1 MDECAPSGSE
11 MCACRQPRRAQPSYS
26 ICLSGTPMEK
36 LMDQLTQTRAGS
48 TGEPQGHFKPAVL
61 KQLSEAVAR
70 QGINLS
76 GQNFLSATLKE
87 PDTQNRPKGKLTGVF
102 ASQRM
107 GVSLAI
113 SHGWLGI
120 AALDRLE
127 NDPEC
132 VFFADRPPAIKVSS
146 TKNSRKISYLMACA
160 YIAVRGE
167 RTVLIDLQTEARLS
181 EADESGTG
189 FYVRNVEGAW
199 ACPSAQERAKAM
211 GMEHEVWSETSFK
224 RQHVSNLKL
233 LSDYYAE
240 TNVSAEALDATEA
253 VRSAVNLLGAPTCDE
268 LMDHIGKERNVD
280 ALFRAIAMSK
290 VFVDLQHANLARYGD
305 VRVFKDATTLAASL
319 HAEDAVARAADW
331 SAPRER
337 PFVDEDTV
345 LWNGDVASVFQVGA
359 KGCTFRVNGTVKTLT
374 YEEIEKLG
382 SSIRRLEGSNALQEA
397 RRQDALDQLLNVPEK
412 DLQVAMLRLARV
424 EPYIAGL
431 KKSPSCRSLRRYV
444 AAYRHAEI
452 THENGFLGLIP
463 KLQGSG
469 NRVRRLTKATLAV
482 VDEVIKAKYADPRNL
497 RRIHVH
503 REVVEKCEDKGLP
516 APSFSWFCRYLKT
529 LDQYWLK
536 TAREG
541 SKASYPIKPRRPR
554 TEDELNVDIE
564 PVREWERAHI
574 DHTEMDVETIF
585 SDTGES
591 LGRCWLTAM
600 VDHYSRRVVGFSIS
614 FEPPSYRSI
623 LLTFR
628 DCVKRHGRLPDSIVL
643 DGGKEFR
650 SIWFESLC
658 AFYGITVIRRPKRE
672 PRHGAQGE
680 RFFGT
685 ENTMLLHNLTG
696 NTQLTKNVR
705 QMMPN
710 VAPKTQAIWTL
721 PALYELHQKFLFE
734 TYETMPHRELL
745 MSPRQA
751 SERSLALFGSRPHR
765 KIEYSGKFLL
775 ATCPSTK
782 SGVATVT
789 PNGVKINYFWYNAD
803 LLFPFLGKKL
813 RVKFE
818 PYDLSTAWVLVV
830 DRWVRVTSRFQR
842 TLTGLTER
850 ELWMI
855 TQEYRKRRGDLE
867 YQRLND
873 RKLILFLREVEKEEQ
888 FLLSR
893 KRALELQRVIG
904 MDVGGTEAAPN
915 KAALAADTTTVVAD
929 VPEDEF
935 EIDLDDSD
943 LVELDTY

>member
-11 MCACRQPRRAQPSYS
+11 ICVRRQPRRARPSYS

-36 LMDQLTQTRAGS
+36 LMDQSTQTRAGS
-48 TGEPQGHFKPAVL
+48 TGEPQGHFKPTVL
-61 KQLSEAVAR
+61 KALNDAVGR
-70 QGINLS
+70 QGINLA
-76 GQNFLSATLKE
+76 GQNFLSATLKN
-87 PDTQNRPKGKLTGVF
+87 PDVQNRPKGKLTGAY
-102 ASQRM
+102 ASKRM
-107 GVSLAI
+107 GVTLSI
-113 SHGWLGI
+113 SHGWLGL
-120 AALDRLE
+120 AALNRLE
-127 NDPEC
+127 NDRSF
-132 VFFADRPPAIKVSS
+132 VFFADRPPKIKVSS
-146 TKNSRKISYLMACA
+146 TRNSRKISYLMSCA
-160 YIAVRGE
+160 YVAVREE
-167 RTVLIDLQTEARLS
+167 RTVLVDLQPESRLRDAEA
-181 EADESGTG
+181 SGTG
-189 FYVRNVEGAW
+189 FYVQGQDGVW
-199 ACPSAQERAKAM
+199 TCPSAQEQAKSM

-240 TNVSAEALDATEA
+240 ADLSAEVLEATEA
-253 VRSAVNLLGAPTCDE
+253 VRSAVNQLGAPTCDE
-268 LMDHIGKERNVD
+268 LLDHIGKERNAD

-290 VFVDLQHANLARYGD
+290 VFVDLQHADLARYTD
-305 VRVFKDATTLAASL
+305 VRVFKDATTLEASL
-319 HAEDAVARAADW
+319 HAEDAVARAANW
-331 SAPRER
+331 AAPRER
-337 PFVDEDTV
+337 PFQEQENV
-345 LWNGDVASVFQVGA
+345 LWNGTVANVYQVGA
-359 KGCTFRVNGTVKTLT
+359 KGCTFRIDGALKPLT

-382 SSIRRLEGSNALQEA
+382 DSIQRLAGSKALQDD
-397 RRQDALDQLLNVPEK
+397 RRQDALDRLLNVPEK

-431 KKSPSCRSLRRYV
+431 KKAPDSRSLRRYI

-452 THENGFLGLIP
+452 THGNGFLGLIP

-469 NRVRRLTKATLAV
+469 NRVRRLTKATLEV

-503 REVVEKCEDKGLP
+503 HDLVMRCEEKGLP

-554 TEDELNVDIE
+554 TQDELNVDIE

-585 SDTGES
+585 SDTGEG
-591 LGRCWLTAM
+591 LGRCWLTVM
-600 VDHYSRRVVGFSIS
+600 VDHFSRRVLGFSIS
-614 FEPPSYRSI
+614 YEPPSYRAL

-628 DCVKRHGRLPDSIVL
+628 DCVKRHGRLPDSVVV

-658 AFYGITVIRRPKRE
+658 AFYGVTVIRRPKRE

-680 RFFGT
+680 RFFGS

-710 VAPKTQAIWTL
+710 VAPSNLAVWTL
-721 PALYELHQKFLFE
+721 PALHELHEKFLFE
-734 TYETMPHRELL
+734 TYENMPHRELL

-751 SERSLALFGSRPHR
+751 SERSLSMFGARPHR
-765 KIEYSGKFLL
+765 KIEYSEKFLL

-789 PNGVKINYFWYNAD
+789 PNGVKINYFWFNSD
-803 LLFPFLGKKL
+803 VLFPFLGKKM

-830 DRWVRVTSRFQR
+830 GRWVRVTSRFQR
-842 TLTGLTER
+842 TLAGLTER

-855 TQEYRKRRGDLE
+855 TEEYRKRRGDME
-867 YQRLND
+867 FQRLND
-873 RKLILFLREVEKEEQ
+873 RKLILFLHEVEKEEQ
-888 FLLSR
+888 FLLAR

-904 MDVGGTEAAPN
+904 IDVGSNEAPAEENAP
-915 KAALAADTTTVVAD
+915 VAD
-929 VPEDEF
+929 ETVDADAPKDEF
-935 EIDLDDSD
+935 EVDLDDSD